1 MGERIKK
8 RLQRSFTDD
17 SFPKYQIS
25 FRLHRTSKAKQ
36 MFGMSKLYKKT
47 LTKLLEKDKKKYLS
61 VFTERN
67 YVCLRYGID
76 HCTILDEMILAVINL
91 CWWLNQYGQSKEKS
105 TSGRKPE
112 KDIQLLPVLILKNT
126 QYIFTGASKPV
137 NSELFTHLGG
147 KANQPKCTSKL
158 SLKKTKTDTDKHRFT
173 ETKSKENISENKTGF
188 GEVIDIT
195 SPQKEKEIITSPVFK
210 KTNTNIKT
218 CDKEPTVIPETQYFI
233 SPVTP
238 TCKSRGDNKTVNSPS
253 DDLLIIPDTPED
265 STSEFGKKRKNFS
278 RSFLIGSSSLG
289 RRPGQKITP
298 DHSKKTK
305 KILHKKKNLISVS
318 VNFNQSSEKLHSETS
333 ITKEEDSTNDY
344 TEKSPEK
351 FTDFCE
357 DPNESFKEKEEKE
370 LQSPEKISEDSVK
383 DTENLWHVDI
393 DSDNSKNSENVEG
406 DTPVKFNDSNSK
418 FKRMSKPGLSPAAK
432 KVNSQSNLD
441 TADESDT
448 TMTETKSPE
457 LEKEKVKR
465 VLSLGVSNKRKLKSS
480 NTSKLNAYQMSM
492 NISNKKKNA
501 TDIKH
506 VNLEDDDVL
515 GEILQ
520 ELKQTPKS
528 TIVVSKGKSSKSPS
542 VFTKNKDSL
551 SSNRHKSLDH
561 FDQSLT
567 EEEMNYFSELD
578 NQLHTKCITEEN
590 TSKQVVKEYPLLAYV
605 KCTKYP
611 EKTKNPTKKKKELSD
626 KKGLNLAPDNKN
638 LDKNSLKLAPDENNF
653 DGNSMNL
660 TPDDRESYL
669 PCSLTSSAVIR
680 NDDVE
685 CKIEECDTSRTVMI
699 EGVVCD
705 TSDILT
711 SSCDVN
717 KLEPTQNINE
727 FSSQKS
733 LVSSATDKGHSEM
746 EIDEYNTQLDSQ
758 ELCSEFK
765 CLSPFKIRPED
776 DPFRMEP
783 HCRQY
788 GRHMVTNVEYT
799 QIDTCDGGQRTPGY
813 DFDFNRLC
821 YRNYKILSL
830 DWILKYSLLADT
842 HIQEDDIVHIVAKT
856 DDQGNHKITDT
867 DGLIIVNPDLLLSG
881 TTVVSSVFCMR
892 KSILNEKFKKA

>member
-1 MGERIKK
+1 MVVIVVVVVAETHRKAKEFANEENGMLIISTKENIKRTSLQHISQCHLNSDVLSESNHHCHCFASALGNNLHFITKILSSKENYKATVLKNKYEDEFFSPWESNSIKYLSTNLKKKIIMNKYSNVGGACLHTYITEQFDEKKTEITDDLNPKNELLFDVCQKKKKKRDLQNIVNTEK

-36 MFGMSKLYKKT
+36 VNFCYIVLIIQKDFNQATSIMSIKNYQRKIRRNI
-47 LTKLLEKDKKKYLS
+47 YLS
-61 VFTERN
+61 LQNCFANCRRN

-76 HCTILDEMILAVINL
+76 HCTVLDEMILAVINL

-126 QYIFTGASKPV
+126 QYIFTGASKPL

-305 KILHKKKNLISVS
+305 KILQKKKNLISVS

-393 DSDNSKNSENVEG
+393 DSDNSKNSENAEG

-605 KCTKYP
+605 KGTKYP

-638 LDKNSLKLAPDENNF
+638 LDK
-653 DGNSMNL
+653 
-660 TPDDRESYL
+660 
-669 PCSLTSSAVIR
+669 
-680 NDDVE
+680 
-685 CKIEECDTSRTVMI
+685 
-699 EGVVCD
+699 
-705 TSDILT
+705 
-711 SSCDVN
+711 
-717 KLEPTQNINE
+717 
-727 FSSQKS
+727 
-733 LVSSATDKGHSEM
+733 
-746 EIDEYNTQLDSQ
+746 
-758 ELCSEFK
+758 
-765 CLSPFKIRPED
+765 
-776 DPFRMEP
+776 
-783 HCRQY
+783 
-788 GRHMVTNVEYT
+788 
-799 QIDTCDGGQRTPGY
+799 
-813 DFDFNRLC
+813 
-821 YRNYKILSL
+821 
-830 DWILKYSLLADT
+830 
-842 HIQEDDIVHIVAKT
+842 IV
-856 DDQGNHKITDT
+856 
-867 DGLIIVNPDLLLSG
+867 
-881 TTVVSSVFCMR
+881 
-892 KSILNEKFKKA
+892 